1 MVRAMKLALGIL
13 PLLLSACQQS
23 QPPTTTPMALDGQ
36 AQQIASLIAG
46 TQYLKYQCGRNDL
59 PTNGQIEQAAYTAA
73 YQRGWQPPA
82 GMATRSSQLYQ
93 QLLKDSTPRAT
104 QCAEFQQLLQPF
116 LTTLPKA

>member
-1 MVRAMKLALGIL
+1 MKLALGIL

-23 QPPTTTPMALDGQ
+23 NPPATTPMALDGQ

-46 TQYLKYQCGRNDL
+46 TQYLKYQCGRSDL

-73 YQRGWQPPA
+73 HQRGWQPPS
-82 GMATRSSQLYQ
+82 GMAARSNQLYQ
-93 QLLKDSTPRAT
+93 QLLKDSTPRSA

>member
-1 MVRAMKLALGIL
+1 MARTINLALVIL
-13 PLLLSACQQS
+13 PLLLSACQRS
-23 QPPTTTPMALDGQ
+23 QPPATTPMALDSQ
-36 AQQIASLIAG
+36 AQQIAALIAA
-46 TQYLKYQCGRNDL
+46 TQYLKYQCNRSDL

-73 YQRGWQPPA
+73 HQRGWQPPA
-82 GMATRSSQLYQ
+82 GMATRSNQLYQ